1 MNFDKFRETAAIILY
16 AEFRDHDSRSLRN
29 FKPNNFTVRL
39 SSSNLFIR
47 KNSDKVSTWCFV
59 ALVAIMPWCGKCS
72 APVYLIVLAGR
83 TVRNVKITLNFEKM
97 G

>member
-16 AEFRDHDSRSLRN
+16 AEFRDHDSTSLRN
-29 FKPNNFTVRL
+29 FKPNNFTVIL

-59 ALVAIMPWCGKCS
+59 VSLAIMPWCGKCS

-83 TVRNVKITLNFEKM
+83 TVRNVKITLKFEKM